1 VLSAFMVDEADFLTK
16 FRLASGGHDPYDYQR
31 ELAARQAPPAV
42 IEVPT
47 GSGKTLAVLMSWLCD
62 PNRPRR
68 LVYALPMR
76 SLVEQTADVAR
87 EALSRLG
94 DSTPVCV
101 LMGGVEPADW
111 RVDVDR
117 HAVIV
122 GTIDMLLS
130 RALNRGYAE
139 SRFAW
144 PVSFGL
150 LNNDCRWVCD
160 EVQLMGPAR
169 TTTAQ
174 LAGLRAKLGVALR
187 CETVWMSATVDRE
200 ALRTVDHPQLG
211 DVVRLSAADRAG
223 PLRERLA
230 AVKRVERLD
239 LTMTKPPR
247 LAGAIAAAVQAR
259 HRAGTRSIVVV
270 NRVDLAQAVHAAL
283 VKLCAK
289 HASPAAAVLLH
300 SRFRTPDRAERMR
313 EALAEPGPN
322 GTIVVATQVIE
333 AGVDL
338 SSALLATETAPFS
351 AVVQRAGR
359 CNRAGA
365 DDEATILWLD
375 RGDLD
380 ARAAAPYAPEDIAS
394 ARTALLELQGESAS
408 PARLEG
414 FDVPELR
421 EATAVLRRRD
431 LMDLFDTAPD
441 LSGSDID
448 IAPYIRADDERTV
461 SVFFRTLAGLG
472 ADLVGSQAAAGR
484 DELVAIP
491 IGSLDKPGR
500 GRWRFDIIDG
510 RWGRLRERDRPH
522 PGATLMLDT
531 AEGGYSAERGW
542 TAQPGDL
549 PEVLPAPRAVEE
561 AVASDPGSLGRRW
574 VTITAHLQ
582 ETVDAARTITR
593 DLGLPVGL
601 ADCVAR
607 AAALHDIGK
616 AHPAFQEMLIN
627 AAPPAERDALR
638 STLWAKS
645 AYGGGRHVR
654 RYFRHELASA
664 VALHDADPA
673 LLGGLSERSL
683 VRYLIAAHH
692 GRVRVSIRPAAEER
706 LPSDAVADARFA
718 LGIVDGDLLPGVST
732 PLGVYPET
740 VLGLAEMEL
749 GAEGGSWTSAV
760 CRLRDEHGPFVLGF
774 LEALVRVADW
784 RASA

>member
-1 VLSAFMVDEADFLTK
+1 MTSDSEFLAR
-16 FRLASGGHDPYDYQR
+16 FRRATGGHDPYDYQR
-31 ELAARQAPPAV
+31 ELAARRAPPAV

-47 GSGKTLAVLMSWLCD
+47 GSGKTLAVLLSWQCD
-62 PNRPRR
+62 PDRPRR

-87 EALSRLG
+87 AALSRLE
-94 DSTPVCV
+94 DPTPVYV

-111 RVDVDR
+111 RLAVDR
-117 HAVIV
+117 PAVIV

-174 LAGLRAKLGVALR
+174 LAGLRAKLEVALK
-187 CETVWMSATVDRE
+187 CETVWMSATVDHD
-200 ALRTVDHPQLG
+200 ALRTVDRPELG
-211 DVVRLSAADRAG
+211 DVVRLSPSDRTG
-223 PLRERLA
+223 PLSRRLE

-239 LTMTKPPR
+239 LTTTQPAR
-247 LAGAIAAAVQAR
+247 LAGSIAAAVQAR
-259 HRAGTRSIVVV
+259 HRDGTRSIVVL
-270 NRVDLAQAVHAAL
+270 NRVDLAQVVYAAL
-283 VKLCAK
+283 LKLLEK
-289 HASPAAAVLLH
+289 HASPPEAVLLH
-300 SRFRTPDRAERMR
+300 SRFRPPDRAERMR
-313 EALAEPGPN
+313 EALADPGPR

-359 CNRAGA
+359 CNRAG
-365 DDEATILWLD
+365 DDDDATILWLD

-408 PARLEG
+408 PAALER
-414 FDVPELR
+414 FEVPELR

-431 LMDLFDTAPD
+431 LLDLFDTAPD

-448 IAPYIRADDERTV
+448 IAPYIRADDDRTV
-461 SVFFRTLAGLG
+461 SVFFRTLAGLDD
-472 ADLVGSQAAAGR
+472 DLIKSQAAAGR
-484 DELVAIP
+484 NEIVAIP

-500 GRWRFDIIDG
+500 GRWRFDIVVGSWDK
-510 RWGRLRERDRPH
+510 LPDRDRPH
-522 PGATLMLDT
+522 PGVTLMLDT
-531 AEGGYSAERGW
+531 AEGGYSAARGW
-542 TAQPGDL
+542 TAQRRDVPEALPSPG
-549 PEVLPAPRAVEE
+549 VSEE
-561 AVASDPGSLGRRW
+561 AGGSDPASLGRRW
-574 VTITAHLQ
+574 VTLEQHLEETKEAAAAITGELQ
-582 ETVDAARTITR
+582 
-593 DLGLPVGL
+593 LPVGL
-601 ADCVAR
+601 TDCVVR

-616 AHPAFQEMLIN
+616 AHWAFQEMLIN
-627 AAPPAERDALR
+627 SAPPAEREGLR

-645 AYGGGRHVR
+645 AYSGGTHGRPH
-654 RYFRHELASA
+654 FRHELASGL
-664 VALHDADPA
+664 ALYEADDEWIGQSTSA
-673 LLGGLSERSL
+673 RSL
-683 VRYLIAAHH
+683 LRYLVAAHH
-692 GRVRVSIRPAAEER
+692 GRVRVSIRPAPGETLPRGAAER
-706 LPSDAVADARFA
+706 ARFA
-718 LGIVDGDLLPGVST
+718 LGIVDGDALPSVST
-732 PLGVYPET
+732 PLGVFPAAELWLT
-740 VLGLAEMEL
+740 EMEL

-760 CRLRDEHGPFVLGF
+760 CRLRDEHGPFRLAY

>member
-1 VLSAFMVDEADFLTK
+1 MTSELDFVTR
-16 FRLASGGHDPYDYQR
+16 FRLATGGHDPYDYQR

-47 GSGKTLAVLMSWLCD
+47 GSGKTLAVLLSWLCD

-68 LVYALPMR
+68 LIYALPMR

-87 EALSRLG
+87 EVLGRLR
-94 DSTPVCV
+94 DSTPVHV

-111 RVDVDR
+111 RLDVER
-117 HAVIV
+117 PAVIV

-187 CETVWMSATVDRE
+187 CETVWMSATVDHD
-200 ALRTVDHPQLG
+200 ALRTVDHPELG
-211 DVVRLSAADRAG
+211 DVLRLSAADRAG
-223 PLRERLA
+223 PLSGRLE

-239 LTMTKPPR
+239 LTMTQPAR
-247 LAGAIAAAVQAR
+247 LAGSIAAAVQAR

-270 NRVDLAQAVHAAL
+270 NRVDLAQAVHTALLKLLIKRASAAD
-283 VKLCAK
+283 V
-289 HASPAAAVLLH
+289 VLLH
-300 SRFRTPDRAERMR
+300 SRFRPPDRAERMR
-313 EALAEPGPN
+313 ESLSAPGPR

-359 CNRAGA
+359 CNRAG
-365 DDEATILWLD
+365 DDDDATILWLD

-394 ARTALLELQGESAS
+394 ARTALLELQGASAS

-414 FDVPELR
+414 IEVPELR

-431 LMDLFDTAPD
+431 LIDLFDTAPD

-461 SVFFRTLAGLG
+461 SVFFRALAGLG
-472 ADLVGSQAAAGR
+472 PAVIGSQAAPGR
-484 DELVAIP
+484 DEIVSVP

-500 GRWRFDIIDG
+500 DMWRFDIVDG
-510 RWGRLRERDRPH
+510 RWERLHGRDRPH
-522 PGATLMLDT
+522 PGATVMLDT
-531 AEGGYSAERGW
+531 GEGGYSAARGW
-542 TAQPGDL
+542 TAQTGDL
-549 PEVLPAPRAVEE
+549 PEALPSPRVAVE
-561 AVASDPGSLGRRW
+561 AVSSDPGSLGRSW
-574 VTITAHLQ
+574 VDLPTHLR
-582 ETVDAARTITR
+582 ETMEAAMAITR

-601 ADCVAR
+601 ADCVVR

-616 AHPAFQEMLIN
+616 AHPAFQDMLIN
-627 AAPPAERDALR
+627 TAPPAERDGRR
-638 STLWAKS
+638 STPWAKS
-645 AYGGGRHVR
+645 AYAGGRHVR
-654 RYFRHELASA
+654 PYFRHELASGL
-664 VALHDADPA
+664 ALYEADDDWIGHPA
-673 LLGGLSERSL
+673 SAWPLL
-683 VRYLIAAHH
+683 RYLVAAHH
-692 GRVRVSIRPAAEER
+692 GRVRVSIRPAPGETLPRGSTER
-706 LPSDAVADARFA
+706 ARFA
-718 LGIVDGDLLPGVST
+718 LGIVDGDVLPSVST
-732 PLGVYPET
+732 PLGVSPATE
-740 VLGLAEMEL
+740 LGLAEMEL
-749 GAEGGSWTSAV
+749 GTPGGSWTSTA
-760 CRLRDEHGPFVLGF
+760 CRLRDEHGPFVLAF